1 MQVQSWHPCPHIPGC
16 IVVNVGDS
24 LQALSD
30 GKLLSNYHRV
40 RLAKPGEP
48 QVCARHLFTHW
59 LPCSCLRDAPRI
71 GTLEGRAL
79 TLSCLSKGQAC
90 R

>member
-1 MQVQSWHPCPHIPGC
+1 MESWHPCPHIPGC
-16 IVVNVGDS
+16 MTVNVGDS

-48 QVCARHLFTHW
+48 QVHKRL
-59 LPCSCLRDAPRI
+59 D
-71 GTLEGRAL
+71 
-79 TLSCLSKGQAC
+79 SKPYI
-90 R
+90 